1 VDADVSLLLGWSAAL
16 DVGTQLDRRVFP
28 AGSVRESSWELRGDV
43 SLELGTL
50 DRVTYRLVH
59 EDELIRYREPDDFVD
74 FDYSWA
80 RTGFQVEVHR
90 GLDLD
95 FSLMPVYSF
104 LSSRSAP
111 QEEYTEVAVELGID
125 WRLGRS
131 TWISVTDEVG
141 HRDYEIDADPVD
153 PAATDVTV
161 DQVLAGAA
169 YSDFV
174 LNRLTVLVTSDV
186 AQGISVNLF
195 AHWQPE
201 DHRVNLHDT
210 DTRIVSGGVE
220 YRF

>member
-1 VDADVSLLLGWSAAL
+1 
-16 DVGTQLDRRVFP
+16 
-28 AGSVRESSWELRGDV
+28 
-43 SLELGTL
+43 
-50 DRVTYRLVH
+50 
-59 EDELIRYREPDDFVD
+59 
-74 FDYSWA
+74 
-80 RTGFQVEVHR
+80 
-90 GLDLD
+90 
-95 FSLMPVYSF
+95 MPVYSF
-104 LSSRSAP
+104 LTSGSAP

-125 WRLGRS
+125 WRLGRG

-141 HRDYEIDADPVD
+141 HRDYEIDADPID

-186 AQGISVNLF
+186 ARGISVNLF